1 MATITNS
8 CPFCE
13 SMNIM
18 VELFCGE
25 SFVKCHEC
33 GAEGPKVNVESMT
46 SNPGRF
52 LLEAIEKWNIRKG
65 GL

>member
-8 CPFCE
+8 CPFCQ

-18 VELFCGE
+18 VELFYSE
-25 SFVKCHEC
+25 SFVKCHDC
-33 GAEGPKVNVESMT
+33 GAEGPKISVENMLLS
-46 SNPGRF
+46 PERF
-52 LLEAIEKWNIRKG
+52 LLEAIEKWDIRKG